1 MMTDHAPA
9 MPRAVRVW
17 ESQLAVYRRVWK
29 SNVLGAFVQPLVFM
43 LGMGLGVGA
52 LVDEGPDS
60 TAILGGVTYFAFF
73 APALLATTA
82 MFIAVQSSLWETLDQ
97 FMWGNQY
104 RAMVSTPLTPHDV
117 ADGAA
122 LWHAT
127 RVGIAVTGVAV
138 VLQFFTDT
146 RTIAV
151 VPAMGAGILTGLAFA
166 LPITAY
172 TATRQDDH
180 SFVLVI
186 RLGMIPMFLFSG
198 AFYPISQLPAWFQPI
213 ARLTP
218 LYHGVELCR
227 GLVLGS
233 LDAGQAAIDL
243 AYLLLFVVAGWLAC
257 RATFTRRLQP

>member
-1 MMTDHAPA
+1 MASAVTT
-9 MPRAVRVW
+9 PRAVRVW
-17 ESQLAVYRRVWK
+17 ESRFAVYRRGWR
-29 SNVLGAFVQPLVFM
+29 SNLVGSFVQPLVFM

-60 TAILGGVTYFAFF
+60 ATILDGVSYFAYF
-73 APALLATTA
+73 APALMATSA

-104 RAMVSTPLTPHDV
+104 QAMVSTPLTPADV

-127 RVGIAVTGVAV
+127 RVGIAVTGVGF
-138 VLQFFTDT
+138 VLLLFPET

-151 VPAMGAGILTGLAFA
+151 VPAIGAAVLTGLAFA
-166 LPITAY
+166 LPTTAY

-180 SFVLVI
+180 TFVLFI
-186 RLGMIPMFLFSG
+186 RLGLFPMFLFAG
-198 AFYPISQLPAWFQPI
+198 AFYPITLLPGWLQPI

-227 GLVLGS
+227 GWVLGT
-233 LDAGQAAIDL
+233 LGVAQAAIHL
-243 AYLLLFVVAGWLAC
+243 AYLLLFAGAGFVAC
-257 RATFTRRLQP
+257 RVTFTRRLLP